1 MFYAHLIL
9 SKKGP
14 LAKVWLAAHWD
25 KKLTKAQIY
34 EADVKSS
41 VDSIKSP
48 QVKMALRTS
57 GHLLLGVVR
66 IYSRKAKYLLT
77 DCSDA
82 FVKIKMAF
90 RPGVNV
96 DLPKDSEEAAANAVT
111 LPEVFHDFNLLDG
124 NQSFDLEIQ
133 LPNINQSRAEEITM
147 KDDFGQASVIFAGE
161 DGFGEMPM
169 DDEQEREILR
179 HAEEESSLYDKNQPV
194 GVLDESRS
202 LQSKH
207 LLDDKSVGKD
217 SVGLDNE
224 FLEGEGFGMDIEA
237 ANLFDNDDNA
247 FGDIDEKRL
256 EEEEKDALV
265 TPVDITLNSIDQM
278 GKTGIADDTTL
289 IRNDQDQFVLEPLD
303 MTQQKINNRIRR
315 KRKLIVDTKLKLS
328 KKFFEDQLKDSSDI
342 VHNYPIEPATK
353 KALLWKGTL
362 DIKRLFQSPIHECY
376 ALNLSLHPR
385 NHMGDDRELL
395 REHDISIPS
404 PRMEDD
410 YEKIVLD
417 PTANENDE
425 TAINDEQLNFDE
437 GDAYIPEED
446 VSKEPLMESKVDEM
460 PEVDLNVSLE
470 PEFTSQDGAA
480 LTENHRW
487 QQRRQRF
494 LESITKIEAE
504 NRKATFFEICKKSNK
519 KQAAV
524 KFYTLLL
531 LAKQSVVNVKQSEIY
546 GDIAINKR

>member
-256 EEEEKDALV
+256 EEEEKDAL
-265 TPVDITLNSIDQM
+265 
-278 GKTGIADDTTL
+278 TGIADDTTL

-395 REHDISIPS
+395 P
-404 PRMEDD
+404 
-410 YEKIVLD
+410 
-417 PTANENDE
+417 
-425 TAINDEQLNFDE
+425 
-437 GDAYIPEED
+437 
-446 VSKEPLMESKVDEM
+446 
-460 PEVDLNVSLE
+460 
-470 PEFTSQDGAA
+470 
-480 LTENHRW
+480 
-487 QQRRQRF
+487 
-494 LESITKIEAE
+494 
-504 NRKATFFEICKKSNK
+504 TFFEICKKSNK